1 MRLHVRDR
9 RSAPSLRHRNRAAIT
24 VLMCEHKPYPVWLSC
39 RRKNY
44 PYSVKIANVKGVQGI
59 YFAFLIWDRGMLTV
73 AAMSLLWPSH
83 GSFNK
88 SKCLCNIK
96 YRRQLY
102 GARLCS
108 PFKTFTRH
116 FFEDQSQHQT
126 DESFSLCR
134 RHDLTGYE
142 YSRSKRQ
149 ELTSRQLS
157 EPEILHGACSD
168 QRLLRVVQHMREGIH
183 TNMEVCYVNTHGL
196 LSHSRLISVTW
207 GL

>member
-1 MRLHVRDR
+1 MFVQHQVQ
-9 RSAPSLRHRNRAAIT
+9 AA
-24 VLMCEHKPYPVWLSC
+24 V
-39 RRKNY
+39 
-44 PYSVKIANVKGVQGI
+44 
-59 YFAFLIWDRGMLTV
+59 IW
-73 AAMSLLWPSH
+73 
-83 GSFNK
+83 GSIMF
-88 SKCLCNIK
+88 SF
-96 YRRQLY
+96 QD
-102 GARLCS
+102 
-108 PFKTFTRH
+108 FTRH
-116 FFEDQSQHQT
+116 FCEDQSPHQT

-134 RHDLTGYE
+134 RHDLTLVNQKFSLVCGAGYE

-196 LSHSRLISVTW
+196 LSHSRLVSVTW